1 MYDYLIIGSGIVGS
15 AIARELSFFEG
26 AICLVEKS
34 SDITNGQTIA
44 NSGIIHSGH
53 DPKVGSLKARLC
65 VKGNELYEDLALKL
79 DFPLLT
85 TGALVVAFTNEEM
98 DYLNVLYKR
107 AKDNGVKE
115 VGFLTKEETLILE
128 PNLNETLLGSLS
140 LPSTK
145 TTVPWEAARAMLEN
159 AITNGLTLKLNHEVT
174 RINKRLDHYE
184 VCFKNQPPILTKG
197 IINAGGL
204 YSDEVMAMLE
214 DDVIKIYPR
223 RGEYYTLSHEVK
235 GFINKVIYPVPSKLG
250 KGVLITPQPDGH
262 LLVGPNAEDVLNK
275 EDNQTTIKGL
285 NDIKN
290 QAMRLSTELPFKENI
305 KNFAGLRAK
314 IKGDDFYINRSTKN
328 KHVYHLVGIDSPGLT
343 AAPAIGKYVIDL
355 IKEDYVLQPKQNVVK
370 TRKRALPFFLDSEE
384 NKQKRWQK
392 EPSYGELVCR
402 CEKISKQ
409 EILNEVTGII
419 PATSIKAI
427 KKRTRA
433 TAGVCQGGYCESRI
447 LEIIAAAT
455 NKDLSEINY
464 YEEDTPILIEE
475 LKVEK

>member
-65 VKGNELYEDLALKL
+65 VKGNDLYENLALKL
-79 DFPLLT
+79 DFPLLK
-85 TGALVVAFTNEEM
+85 TGALVVAFTEEELSNL
-98 DYLNVLYKR
+98 DELFVR
-107 AKDNGVKE
+107 ARKNGVKE
-115 VGFLTKEETLILE
+115 IARLTKEETLKLE

-145 TTVPWEAARAMLEN
+145 TTVPWEASRAMLEN
-159 AITNGLTLKLNHEVT
+159 AIANGLTLKLNHEVKE
-174 RINKRLDHYE
+174 INIKENYYE

-197 IINAGGL
+197 IINACGL
-204 YSDEVMAMLE
+204 FSDEIMGMLE
-214 DDVIKIYPR
+214 DDLIQIYPR
-223 RGEYYTLSHEVK
+223 RGEYYTLSHGVK
-235 GFINKVIYPVPSKLG
+235 GFVSKVIYPVPSSLG
-250 KGVLITPQPDGH
+250 KGVLMTPQPDGH
-262 LLVGPNAEDVLNK
+262 LLVGPNAEDVSNK

-285 NDIKN
+285 NEIKK
-290 QAMRLSTELPFKENI
+290 QALRLSNKLPFKENI

-328 KHVYHLVGIDSPGLT
+328 KNVYHLVGIDSPGLT

-355 IKEDYVLQPKQNVVK
+355 IKEDQALRKKLNVVE
-370 TRKRALPFFLDSEE
+370 TRTRLVPFFLDTKD
-384 NKQKRWQK
+384 NQKKRWL
-392 EPSYGELVCR
+392 EHPSYGELVCR
-402 CEKISKQ
+402 CERISKQ
-409 EILNEVTGII
+409 DIINEVTGLI

-433 TAGVCQGGYCESRI
+433 TAGLCQGGYCESRI
-447 LEIIAAAT
+447 LEIIASCT
-455 NKDLSEINY
+455 NKELSEVNY
-464 YEEDTPILIEE
+464 YEEDTPILIKEM
-475 LKVEK
+475 KVEK

>member
-79 DFPLLT
+79 DFPLLK
-85 TGALVVAFTNEEM
+85 TGALVVAFTEEELSNL
-98 DYLNVLYKR
+98 DELFDR
-107 AKDNGVKE
+107 AHKNGVKDISR
-115 VGFLTKEETLILE
+115 LTKEETLELE
-128 PNLNETLLGSLS
+128 PNLNETLLGSLL

-145 TTVPWEAARAMLEN
+145 TTVPWEASRAMLEN
-159 AITNGLTLKLNHEVT
+159 AITNGLILKLNHEVT
-174 RINKRLDHYE
+174 AINIKEHYYE

-197 IINAGGL
+197 IINACGL
-204 YSDEVMAMLE
+204 FSDEIMAMLE
-214 DDVIKIYPR
+214 DDLIQIYPR
-223 RGEYYTLSHEVK
+223 RGEYYTLSHGVK
-235 GFINKVIYPVPSKLG
+235 GFVSRVIYPVPSSLG

-262 LLVGPNAEDVLNK
+262 LLVGPNAADVSNK

-285 NDIKN
+285 NEIKK
-290 QAMRLSTELPFKENI
+290 QALRLSNKLPFKENI

-314 IKGDDFYINRSTKN
+314 IKGDDFYINRSIKN
-328 KHVYHLVGIDSPGLT
+328 KNVYHLVGIDSPGLT

-355 IKEDYVLQPKQNVVK
+355 IKEDQVLRKKQNVIE
-370 TRKRALPFFLDSEE
+370 TRTRHVPFFLDTKD
-384 NKQKRWQK
+384 NQKKRWL
-392 EPSYGELVCR
+392 EHPSYGELVCR
-402 CEKISKQ
+402 CERISKQ
-409 EILNEVTGII
+409 DIINEVTGLIR
-419 PATSIKAI
+419 ATSMKAI

-447 LEIIAAAT
+447 LEIIASCT

-464 YEEDTPILIEE
+464 YEEDTPILIKEM
-475 LKVEK
+475 KVEK